1 MVECESECFHK
12 AVYTGNGVIAM
23 LRVKCSNFVYAKY
36 IFQGS
41 SVVLFRN
48 EEIRKYQMFTCPT
61 ESGGWFASQ
70 GMAGTRPGM
79 LVSYIAFLTYIV
91 CIFSI
96 VN

>member
-1 MVECESECFHK
+1 MLSKGSIHWKWSHSYVTGKMFKFCVCK
-12 AVYTGNGVIAM
+12 VY
-23 LRVKCSNFVYAKY
+23 
-36 IFQGS
+36 FQGS